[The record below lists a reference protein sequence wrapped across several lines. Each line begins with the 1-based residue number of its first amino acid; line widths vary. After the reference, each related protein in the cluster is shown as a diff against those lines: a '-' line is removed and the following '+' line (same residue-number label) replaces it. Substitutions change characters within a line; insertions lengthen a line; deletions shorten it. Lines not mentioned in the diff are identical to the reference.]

1 MSNQIIGTRF
11 EGKRALVTGGGS
23 GIGLATAKQLAAG
36 GAAVTLMGRTKATLD
51 AAEVELAE
59 FGGAV
64 STVVGDVG
72 NEEDVAAAVA
82 AATGGVDAGL
92 DFAVINAGYGGAA
105 PVIATEA
112 ADWEGILHTNLTG
125 AFFTMKH
132 AGAAIAAN
140 GGGSICAVSSIAG
153 SKTHRFMASYCVSK
167 AGLEMLVKNAAD
179 ELGVSGVR
187 VNAVAPGL
195 VETGLSDGLR
205 SSEAIYGD
213 YRANMP
219 MQRHGQPDDVASAIA
234 FFLSDES
241 SWVTGTIL
249 PVDGGHHLRRGPNL
263 DAT

>member
-1 MSNQIIGTRF
+1 MSEANTRF
-11 EGKRALVTGGGS
+11 EGKAALVTGGGS
-23 GIGLATAKQLAAG
+23 GIGLATAKQLVAG
-36 GAAVTLMGRTKATLD
+36 GATVTLMGRTELTLEAA
-51 AAEVELAE
+51 AAELAT
-59 FGGAV
+59 FGSAV
-64 STVVGDVG
+64 RTVVGDVG

-82 AATGGVDAGL
+82 SAAGDGGL

-105 PVIATEA
+105 PVVATEA

-132 AGAAIAAN
+132 AGGAIAAN

-179 ELGVSGVR
+179 ELGVNGVR

-195 VETGLSDGLR
+195 VETGLSDALR
-205 SSEAIYGD
+205 GSEAIYGD

-219 MQRHGQPDDVASAIA
+219 IQRHGQPDDVANAIA
-234 FFLSDES
+234 FFLSDAS
-241 SWVTGTIL
+241 SWVTGTVL

-263 DAT
+263 DASA